1 MTGPPQSV
9 LALSYAAVAGLG
21 LLFLQNQDK
30 EEPQEDLS
38 AAFPSAEAPSSELLA
53 SDIAASDKWR
63 ADAAKEYDKRQL
75 AEQKRKL
82 EAEWF
87 AAYNEKLR
95 SNVAL
100 KSQVLRSASSQVARN
115 RGVSAKASTEAQ
127 DQDVAPTAKKRGVW
141 AMLRSAFGKKQK

>member
-1 MTGPPQSV
+1 MNGPPQSV

-53 SDIAASDKWR
+53 SGIAASDKWR